1 MYSMQFFLYNITLK
15 SRHLCVCVCVCVCV
29 FSEDAVKARATVKKI
44 SGRPVQ
50 VLFANNRPLRQ
61 SKKKS
66 QELDNSL
73 TKDVSKHE
81 IE

>member
-1 MYSMQFFLYNITLK
+1 MNYVFYAIFLYNITLK
-15 SRHLCVCVCVCVCV
+15 SRHLCVCVCV
-29 FSEDAVKARATVKKI
+29 FSEDADKARATVKKI

-61 SKKKS
+61 LKKKS